1 MLRKAVTVTTRSG
14 TLRGVFVSTVT
25 ACLMAAC
32 SGPTSPQPDS
42 PATTSTTTPTGPAS
56 DAPADLPTSV
66 VAPECE
72 EAPGRT
78 VEQLE
83 DVTVPATVVPAVVD
97 ASGQE
102 VAPASEVPA
111 QLVDAGCVIRY
122 DAPGGCLG
130 AVEVTAATIP
140 AATIPGVELT
150 GVELPAATTDT
161 VTQAGDYAPEVC
173 QLERD
178 GRIETVSRAGVVR
191 EGFSR
196 DGVARPGR
204 TRPERCDD
212 DGCTPALEV
221 PTVRLEPVRLPDVDI
236 DPGRLESRTIARD
249 VSVVSG
255 EDRVSYVAP
264 GAVLFELERAELRPA
279 AEEALRTILDT
290 IDPTAG
296 TRLLVEGHTDDLGS
310 ASFGRRLS
318 RQRAQTVAD
327 WLVDRGLRRSQVT
340 VAGLGESAPAV
351 PNTSE
356 ANRARNRRVVI
367 TVLR

>member
-1 MLRKAVTVTTRSG
+1 MTVTTRSG
-14 TLRGVFVSTVT
+14 ALRGVFVSTVT
-25 ACLMAAC
+25 ACLVAGCSEAA
-32 SGPTSPQPDS
+32 PPRTDS
-42 PATTSTTTPTGPAS
+42 PATST
-56 DAPADLPTSV
+56 APPSAVPSDLPTSV

-83 DVTVPATVVPAVVD
+83 DVTVPAAVVPAVVD

-150 GVELPAATTDT
+150 GVEVPAATTAA

-290 IDPTAG
+290 IDPTAD

>member
-1 MLRKAVTVTTRSG
+1 M
-14 TLRGVFVSTVT
+14 TLRCRPLTCAFVTTVT
-25 ACLMAAC
+25 AVLASAC
-32 SGPTSPQPDS
+32 SSPGSRPADAPTVP
-42 PATTSTTTPTGPAS
+42 TPRSSAAQ
-56 DAPADLPTSV
+56 APADLPTSV

-72 EAPGRT
+72 DAPGRT

-83 DVTVPATVVPAVVD
+83 DVPVPATLVPAVLD
-97 ASGQE
+97 ASGEE

-140 AATIPGVELT
+140 AATIPGLEVT
-150 GVELPAATTDT
+150 GVELPPATTDT
-161 VTQAGDYAPEVC
+161 VTQPGDYAPEVC

-204 TRPERCDD
+204 TRPEQCDD
-212 DGCTPALEV
+212 DDCTPALEV
-221 PTVRLEPVRLPDVDI
+221 PTVRLDPVRLPDVDI

-264 GAVLFELERAELRPA
+264 GSVLFELERAELQPA
-279 AEEALRTILDT
+279 AAQALRTILDT
-290 IDPTAG
+290 IAPTAA

-318 RQRAQTVAD
+318 QQRAQTVAD
-327 WLVDRGLRRSQVT
+327 WLVDQGLRRSQIT